1 MGSVLENRV
10 GEEVQTPNPLTQ
22 GARSLVDDLYLLSHT
37 FLVYC
42 LVDFLDEL
50 GVHAAEGALC
60 AALVE
65 NLVVALCLQHGHVM
79 LFLVLSYLT
88 AHAHALCEDV
98 HHLVVELVDLLAQL
112 ADALGGDG
120 VVAYDEE

>member
-1 MGSVLENRV
+1 
-10 GEEVQTPNPLTQ
+10 
-22 GARSLVDDLYLLSHT
+22 
-37 FLVYC
+37 
-42 LVDFLDEL
+42 
-50 GVHAAEGALC
+50 
-60 AALVE
+60 
-65 NLVVALCLQHGHVM
+65 M

-120 VVAYDEE
+120 VVAYDEEREDIVEHIGCHLLLGVAPCLVGVAVALDD